1 MADNMNRTLGQCEEG
16 TDQGCCQEAIE
27 NVKSGGAERRPQ
39 GFQSTSTDA
48 IAAAA
53 SISKETLYRYYAKKE
68 DLFVDVLRS
77 LTIEGSFWVQLM
89 EQSPEPKSTQELRV
103 LLRTT
108 AQGLLETMMQ
118 PEYLAI
124 LRLMLAELP
133 RFPELGT
140 LFRQT
145 VPARGF
151 QYFLTLLSSGQRS
164 GVVREHIDPPTV
176 ARMFLGT
183 LVTYILMDGLMRNAQ
198 APRLPD
204 AGAIDTFIDHLMEM
218 ISIRKTE

>member
-1 MADNMNRTLGQCEEG
+1 MNEPSVTQTRTEKKRAQIQAAAKQLFLQH
-16 TDQGCCQEAIE
+16 
-27 NVKSGGAERRPQ
+27 
-39 GFQSTSTDA
+39 GFQATSTDA

-53 SISKETLYRYYAKKE
+53 STSKETLYRYYAKKE

-77 LTIEGSFWVQLM
+77 LTIERLFWVQLM
-89 EQSPEPKSTQELRV
+89 ERSTEPKNTQELRM

-108 AQGLLETMMQ
+108 AQGLVETMMQ

-124 LRLMLAELP
+124 LRLIIAELP

-145 VPARGF
+145 VPAQGF
-151 QYFLTLLSSGQRS
+151 NYFLMLLRSGQRN

-183 LVTYILMDGLMRNAQ
+183 LLTYALLDGLLQHMQ
-198 APRLPD
+198 APQIPD
-204 AGAIDTFIDHLMEM
+204 PGAIDTFVDHMMEM
-218 ISIRKTE
+218 ISTRKTE

>member
-1 MADNMNRTLGQCEEG
+1 MNEPSVPQTRTEKKRAQIRAAAKHLFLQH
-16 TDQGCCQEAIE
+16 
-27 NVKSGGAERRPQ
+27 
-39 GFQSTSTDA
+39 GFQATSTDA
-48 IAAAA
+48 IAATA

-77 LTIEGSFWVQLM
+77 LTIERLFWAQLM
-89 EQSPEPKSTQELRV
+89 EQSTEPKNTQELR
-103 LLRTT
+103 LLLQTT

-124 LRLMLAELP
+124 LRLIVAESP

-145 VPARGF
+145 VPAQGF
-151 QYFLTLLSSGQRS
+151 KYFLTLLRSGQRN

-176 ARMFLGT
+176 TRMFLGT
-183 LVTYILMDGLMRNAQ
+183 LLTYVLQNGLIQSTQ
-198 APRLPD
+198 APQIPD
-204 AGAIDTFIDHLMEM
+204 PGAIDTFVEHMMDM
-218 ISIRKTE
+218 ISTRKTE

>member
-1 MADNMNRTLGQCEEG
+1 MNEPSVPQTRTEKKRAQIRAAAKHLFLQH
-16 TDQGCCQEAIE
+16 
-27 NVKSGGAERRPQ
+27 
-39 GFQSTSTDA
+39 GFQATSTDA
-48 IAAAA
+48 IAATA

-77 LTIEGSFWVQLM
+77 LTIERLFWVQLM
-89 EQSPEPKSTQELRV
+89 ERFIEPKNTQELRV
-103 LLRTT
+103 LLQTT

-124 LRLMLAELP
+124 LRLIVAESP

-145 VPARGF
+145 VPAQGF
-151 QYFLTLLSSGQRS
+151 KYFLTLLRSGQRN

-176 ARMFLGT
+176 TRMFLGT
-183 LVTYILMDGLMRNAQ
+183 LLTYVLPNGLIQSTQ
-198 APRLPD
+198 APQIPD
-204 AGAIDTFIDHLMEM
+204 PGAIDTFVEHMMDM
-218 ISIRKTE
+218 ISTRKTE

>member
-1 MADNMNRTLGQCEEG
+1 MNEPSVTQTRTEKKRAQIRAAAKQLFL
-16 TDQGCCQEAIE
+16 
-27 NVKSGGAERRPQ
+27 RH
-39 GFQSTSTDA
+39 GFQATSTDA

-53 SISKETLYRYYAKKE
+53 STSKETLYRYYAKKE

-77 LTIEGSFWVQLM
+77 LTIERFFWVQLM
-89 EQSPEPKSTQELRV
+89 ERSTEPKNTQELRV

-108 AQGLLETMMQ
+108 AQQIIETMMQ

-124 LRLMLAELP
+124 LRLIMAELP

-145 VPARGF
+145 VPEQGF
-151 QYFLTLLSSGQRS
+151 NYFLTLLRAGQRN
-164 GVVREHIDPPTV
+164 GVVQAHIDPPTV

-183 LVTYILMDGLMRNAQ
+183 LLTYALLDGLMQNMQ
-198 APRLPD
+198 APQIPD
-204 AGAIDTFIDHLMEM
+204 AGAIDTFVDHMMDM
-218 ISIRKTE
+218 ISTRKTE

>member
-1 MADNMNRTLGQCEEG
+1 MNEPSVTQTRTEKKRAQIRAAAKQLFLQH
-16 TDQGCCQEAIE
+16 
-27 NVKSGGAERRPQ
+27 
-39 GFQSTSTDA
+39 GFQATSTDA

-53 SISKETLYRYYAKKE
+53 STSKETLYRYYAKKE
-68 DLFVDVLRS
+68 DLFVDVLHS
-77 LTIEGSFWVQLM
+77 LTIERFFWVQLM
-89 EQSPEPKSTQELRV
+89 ERSTEPKNTQELRV

-108 AQGLLETMMQ
+108 AQGIVETMMQ

-124 LRLMLAELP
+124 LRLIVAELP

-145 VPARGF
+145 VPEQGF
-151 QYFLTLLSSGQRS
+151 NYFLTLLRSGQRN

-183 LVTYILMDGLMRNAQ
+183 VLTYALLDGLMQNMQ
-198 APRLPD
+198 APQIPD
-204 AGAIDTFIDHLMEM
+204 PGAIDTFVDHMMDM
-218 ISIRKTE
+218 ISTRKIE

>member
-1 MADNMNRTLGQCEEG
+1 MNEPSVPQTRTEKKRAQIQAAAKRLFLQH
-16 TDQGCCQEAIE
+16 
-27 NVKSGGAERRPQ
+27 
-39 GFQSTSTDA
+39 GFQATSTDA
-48 IAAAA
+48 IAATA

-77 LTIEGSFWVQLM
+77 LTIERLFWVQLM
-89 EQSPEPKSTQELRV
+89 ERFTEPKNTQELRV

-124 LRLMLAELP
+124 LRLIVAESP
-133 RFPELGT
+133 RFPELGD

-145 VPARGF
+145 VPTQGF
-151 QYFLTLLSSGQRS
+151 HYFLTLVRSGQRN

-183 LVTYILMDGLMRNAQ
+183 LLTYALGDGFMQNMQ
-198 APRLPD
+198 APQIPD
-204 AGAIDTFIDHLMEM
+204 PGAIDTFVDHMMDML
-218 ISIRKTE
+218 STRKIE

>member
-1 MADNMNRTLGQCEEG
+1 MNEPSVPQTRTEKKRAQIRAAAKHLFLQH
-16 TDQGCCQEAIE
+16 
-27 NVKSGGAERRPQ
+27 
-39 GFQSTSTDA
+39 GFQATSTDA

-77 LTIEGSFWVQLM
+77 LTIERLFWVQLM
-89 EQSPEPKSTQELRV
+89 ERLTEPKNTQELRV
-103 LLRTT
+103 LLQTT

-124 LRLMLAELP
+124 LRLIVAESP
-133 RFPELGT
+133 RFPELGD

-145 VPARGF
+145 VLAQGF
-151 QYFLTLLSSGQRS
+151 NYFLTLLRSGQRN
-164 GVVREHIDPPTV
+164 GAVREHIDPPTV

-183 LVTYILMDGLMRNAQ
+183 LLTYILPNGLIWSRQ
-198 APRLPD
+198 APQIPD
-204 AGAIDTFIDHLMEM
+204 PGTIDTFVDHMMEM
-218 ISIRKTE
+218 LSPRKTE

>member
-1 MADNMNRTLGQCEEG
+1 MNEPSVTQTRTEKKRAQIRVAAKQLFLQH
-16 TDQGCCQEAIE
+16 
-27 NVKSGGAERRPQ
+27 
-39 GFQSTSTDA
+39 GFQATSTDA

-53 SISKETLYRYYAKKE
+53 STSKETLYRYYAKKE

-77 LTIEGSFWVQLM
+77 LTVERFFWVQLM
-89 EQSPEPKSTQELRV
+89 ERSTEPKNTQELRV
-103 LLRTT
+103 LLRAA
-108 AQGLLETMMQ
+108 AQGLLEAMMQ

-124 LRLMLAELP
+124 LRLIMAELP

-145 VPARGF
+145 VPAQGF
-151 QYFLTLLSSGQRS
+151 NYFLTLVRSGQRN

-183 LVTYILMDGLMRNAQ
+183 LLTYILPNGLIWSRQ
-198 APRLPD
+198 APQIPD
-204 AGAIDTFIDHLMEM
+204 PGTIDTFVDHLIEM
-218 ISIRKTE
+218 LSTRKTE

>member
-1 MADNMNRTLGQCEEG
+1 MEQPSEIPTR
-16 TDQGCCQEAIE
+16 
-27 NVKSGGAERRPQ
+27 AEKKRAQIRAAAKQ
-39 GFQSTSTDA
+39 LFLQYGFQATGTDA

-53 SISKETLYRYYAKKE
+53 STSKETLYRYYANKE

-77 LTIEGSFWVQLM
+77 LTIERSFWVQLM
-89 EQSPEPKSTQELRV
+89 ERSTEPKTTQELRA
-103 LLRTT
+103 LLQTT

-124 LRLMLAELP
+124 LRLIIAELP

-145 VPARGF
+145 VPEQGF
-151 QYFLTLLSSGQRS
+151 RYFLTLLRSGQRN
-164 GVVREHIDPPTV
+164 GVVREHIDPATV

-183 LVTYILMDGLMRNAQ
+183 LLTYVLMDGLIQNMQ
-198 APRLPD
+198 APQIPD
-204 AGAIDTFIDHLMEM
+204 SDTINTFVDHLMDM
-218 ISIRKTE
+218 ISTQKAE

>member
-1 MADNMNRTLGQCEEG
+1 M
-16 TDQGCCQEAIE
+16 QEPSVAQTR
-27 NVKSGGAERRPQ
+27 AEKKQAQIRAAAKQ
-39 GFQSTSTDA
+39 LFLQHGFQATSTDA
-48 IAAAA
+48 IAAEA

-77 LTIEGSFWVQLM
+77 LTIERFFWVQLM
-89 EQSPEPKSTQELRV
+89 ERPPEPKTTQELRV

-124 LRLMLAELP
+124 LRLIMAELP

-145 VPARGF
+145 VPQQGF
-151 QYFLTLLSSGQRS
+151 NYFLTLLRSGQRN
-164 GVVREHIDPPTV
+164 GVVREHIDPATV

-183 LVTYILMDGLMRNAQ
+183 LVTYTLMDGLMRNTQ
-198 APRLPD
+198 APQIPGP
-204 AGAIDTFIDHLMEM
+204 GAIDTFIDHLMEM
-218 ISIRKTE
+218 ISIRKTG

>member
-1 MADNMNRTLGQCEEG
+1 VKEPPVPQTRTEKKRAQIQAAAKQLFLQH
-16 TDQGCCQEAIE
+16 
-27 NVKSGGAERRPQ
+27 
-39 GFQSTSTDA
+39 GFQATSTDA

-53 SISKETLYRYYAKKE
+53 STSKETLYRYYAKKE
-68 DLFVDVLRS
+68 ELFVDVLRS
-77 LTIEGSFWVQLM
+77 LTIERSFWVQVM
-89 EQSPEPKSTQELRV
+89 EQSPEPKNTQELRM

-124 LRLMLAELP
+124 LRLIVAESP

-145 VPARGF
+145 VPSQGF
-151 QYFLTLLSSGQRS
+151 HYLLTLLRSGQHN
-164 GVVREHIDPPTV
+164 GVVRAHIDLPTV

-183 LVTYILMDGLMRNAQ
+183 LLTYTLLDGLMQPMQ
-198 APRLPD
+198 APQLPD
-204 AGAIDTFIDHLMEM
+204 SGTIDTFIDHLIEM
-218 ISIRKTE
+218 ISTRKRE

>member
-1 MADNMNRTLGQCEEG
+1 M
-16 TDQGCCQEAIE
+16 QEPSATQTR
-27 NVKSGGAERRPQ
+27 AEKKRAQIRAAAKHLFLQ
-39 GFQSTSTDA
+39 HGFQGTSTDA

-77 LTIEGSFWVQLM
+77 LAIERVFWAQLM
-89 EQSPEPKSTQELRV
+89 ERSTEPRNAQELRV
-103 LLRTT
+103 LLRAT

-124 LRLMLAELP
+124 LRLIMAELP

-140 LFRQT
+140 LFRQA
-145 VPARGF
+145 VPEQGF
-151 QYFLTLLSSGQRS
+151 RYFLTLLRSGQRN
-164 GVVREHIDPPTV
+164 GVVRAHIDPSTV

-183 LVTYILMDGLMRNAQ
+183 LLTYTLLDGLMQNMQ
-198 APRLPD
+198 APRIPD
-204 AGAIDTFIDHLMEM
+204 PGTIDTFVDHIMDML
-218 ISIRKTE
+218 STQKTE